1 MAPKVAA
8 PKRGGPPQ
16 KTKKDQ
22 GKPAEEKKK
31 AQANMLG
38 QLKNARLALAK
49 AQAKQASGEPVDE
62 NVIAQ
67 LQAKVDFETCYKKLG
82 SDTQK
87 KAEMLAEWQA
97 DKACKRWNKTVTQSL
112 EKKEYE
118 STGGAQGW
126 CSRHLPFFLQR
137 QRRQGSY

>member
-8 PKRGGPPQ
+8 PKKGGPPQ

-22 GKPAEEKKK
+22 GKLAEEKKK

-49 AQAKQASGEPVDE
+49 AQAKQAAGESVDE

-87 KAEMLAEWQA
+87 RQKCL
-97 DKACKRWNKTVTQSL
+97 QSGRL
-112 EKKEYE
+112 TRPA
-118 STGGAQGW
+118 SAGT
-126 CSRHLPFFLQR
+126 RP
-137 QRRQGSY
+137 